1 LAVLYKTH
9 SFVTRIREQASNFQ
23 GFYRQNEKAWTW
35 TTVIKELSLGLAET
49 EEI

>member
-9 SFVTRIREQASNFQ
+9 SFVTRIREQAANSRVFT
-23 GFYRQNEKAWTW
+23 RQNKKAWTW